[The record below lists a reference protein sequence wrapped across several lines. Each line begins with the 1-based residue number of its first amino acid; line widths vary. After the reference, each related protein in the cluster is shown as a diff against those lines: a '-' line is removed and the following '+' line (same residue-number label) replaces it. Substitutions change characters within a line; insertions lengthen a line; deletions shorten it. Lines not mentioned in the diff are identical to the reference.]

1 VREGTHVTVTIHD
14 ALRRSGV
21 FQGLDDRELS
31 KIEALCERREFVDG
45 TLIVQEDSKGGQV
58 FLLLSGRVHIEVR
71 SPFEAGRSQTIA
83 TLRGG
88 ELFGE
93 VSLADGFLR
102 SANAR
107 AAERTEVLSIDDAKL
122 RAAMEADTT
131 LGYKVMKN
139 LARVLATRIRDTN
152 MKLRNTL
159 SEITYY

>member
-1 VREGTHVTVTIHD
+1 MTISVRET
-14 ALRRSGV
+14 LRRSGV
-21 FQGLDDRELS
+21 FQGLDEKELAT
-31 KIEALCERREFVDG
+31 IEGLSEKKEYAEG
-45 TLIVQEDSKGGQV
+45 TLIVQEDQKGGQV
-58 FLLLSGRVHIEVR
+58 FVLLHGRVTIEVR
-71 SPFEAGRSQTIA
+71 AAFDAGKTQPIA
-83 TLRGG
+83 TLRSG

-107 AAERTEVLSIDDAKL
+107 AAEKCEVLSIDDGKL
-122 RAAMEADTT
+122 RGAMEANPA

-139 LARVLATRIRDTN
+139 LARILATRIRDTN

>member
-1 VREGTHVTVTIHD
+1 VIGNVRE

-21 FQGLDDRELS
+21 FQGLDDKDLA
-31 KIEALCERREFVDG
+31 KIEALCEKKEFPDAA
-45 TLIVQEDSKGGQV
+45 LILQEDQKGGQV
-58 FLLLSGRVHIEVR
+58 FILLSGRVNIEVR
-71 SPFEAGRSQTIA
+71 SPFDQKASQPIA
-83 TLRGG
+83 TLRSG

-93 VSLADGFLR
+93 VSLVDGFLR

-107 AAERTEVLSIDDAKL
+107 AAEKCEVLSMDDGKL
-122 RAAMEADTT
+122 RALMDGDPA

-139 LARVLATRIRDTN
+139 LSRILAARIRDTN

>member
-1 VREGTHVTVTIHD
+1 MSLTTRD
-14 ALRRSGV
+14 ALHRSGV
-21 FQGLDDRELS
+21 FQGLDDKELA
-31 KIEALCERREFVDG
+31 KIEALCERRVFPDG
-45 TLIVQEDSKGGQV
+45 TLIVQEDQKGGQV
-58 FLLLSGRVHIEVR
+58 FLLLAGRVNIEVR
-71 SPFEAGRSQTIA
+71 SPFEQGRTQTIA
-83 TLRGG
+83 TLRSG

-107 AAERTEVLSIDDAKL
+107 AAEGCEVLSLDDAKL
-122 RAAMEADTT
+122 RAAMDADPA